1 MRTRVQR
8 GTVLVAAGAL
18 AVLAGCGTSAP
29 KPAPVAAQ
37 VSPSAESTPSAA
49 PTTAAPSAAPSRS
62 ASPSASKAPAVQ
74 TKGLAGKTIVIDPGH
89 NRTNGQHT
97 TEINKQVDSGNGM
110 KACDTTGTQTN
121 DGYQEAAFTWDVAN
135 RMAGLLREA
144 GAKVVMTLDADTAW
158 GPCITER
165 ARIGNEAG
173 AAVVISI
180 HGDGGPAGG
189 SGFHVMEPGLAG
201 PIKEPSHRL
210 AIAVRDSYRAGTGLQ
225 ASSYIGQDGLNPRTD
240 MGGLNLSTVPKVMLE
255 AGNMR
260 NAGDATLMKSPD
272 FRQKAA
278 QSLVTALSRY
288 LS

>member
-1 MRTRVQR
+1 M
-8 GTVLVAAGAL
+8 AAGAL

-29 KPAPVAAQ
+29 KTAPVAAQ
-37 VSPSAESTPSAA
+37 VSPSEASSPSPSAA
-49 PTTAAPSAAPSRS
+49 PTSAASTPSPSSAPSPA
-62 ASPSASKAPAVQ
+62 ASKAPVVQ

-89 NRTNGQHT
+89 NRNNGQHT
-97 TEINKQVDSGNGM
+97 AEINKQVDSGNGM

-121 DGYQEAAFTWDVAN
+121 DGYQEAAFTWDVAT
-135 RMAGLLREA
+135 RLAGLLRAA

-158 GPCITER
+158 GPCITDR
-165 ARIGNEAG
+165 ARIGNESG

-189 SGFHVMEPGLAG
+189 SGFHVMEPGLNG

-225 ASSYIGQDGLNPRTD
+225 ASSYIGTDGLNPRTD
-240 MGGLNLSTVPKVMLE
+240 MGGLNLTTVPKVMLE

-260 NAGDATLMKSPD
+260 NAGDASLMKSPD